1 MFCPNCGKEIGEGS
15 NFCQYCG
22 FRMVSEQNLTVEDLI
37 RNVLIQRINGIRNRD
52 ADAISGI
59 VYKEKYTKF
68 DDWPPFDLQESEALA
83 NEAKALKALKEYEYE
98 TRSWK
103 TTVFGDSAA
112 ATFIIK
118 YRGKIRDLDFY
129 IQSRVSAFLTKING
143 EWKLVHE
150 HWSRFPPQIPAG
162 QSAEAAK
169 SDRKE
174 GPIVV

>member
-1 MFCPNCGKEIGEGS
+1 MFCPNCGKEISEGS
-15 NFCQYCG
+15 IFCPYCG
-22 FRMVSEQNLTVEDLI
+22 FKMVSEQSLTVEDQI
-37 RNVLIQRINGIRNRD
+37 RNVLIRRIDGIRNRD
-52 ADAISGI
+52 ADAIAGI

-68 DDWPPFDLQESEALA
+68 DDWPPFVLQESEALA

-103 TTVFGDSAA
+103 TTVLGDSAV
-112 ATFIIK
+112 ATFIIR
-118 YRGKIRDLDFY
+118 YRGKMQDLDFGV
-129 IQSRVSAFLTKING
+129 QSRVSAFLTKING

-150 HWSRFPPQIPAG
+150 HWSRFSQIPAG
-162 QSAEAAK
+162 QPAEAAK